1 MDRRKFKNF
10 KSAAGMVSKRL
21 ALSLCILLGL
31 SACQSTKQAI
41 AKEDSLPNWT
51 IQQPSSD
58 YLVYGVGSASHI
70 VDRTEAKLAAQEAA
84 RLAIAKQLNV
94 EIEGT
99 TQVAQSQAN
108 GDFSYRVDEILYSRV
123 PSIQLQGINIEQEF
137 YSSEQKTAYALA
149 SFNKVESRMHAEL
162 DIRQLDE
169 EISNATISALTNSE
183 KLKEAMAIKRLIA
196 KRRKANEYHRQLGG
210 GSIVIPTSVSDKN
223 KMLNDFIQSL
233 TFSISSKLWG
243 QESIRNQLAES
254 LTKQGLTVVGEKQS
268 ADFQIDFSVDF
279 EDVKK
284 NSTYYVFANS
294 NLTLMEND
302 KEKAH
307 VSAQIKAASS
317 FENMAK
323 SNAEAKSAKMLS
335 KKLAMLIIDS
345 KI

>member
-1 MDRRKFKNF
+1 MDKRKFKNF
-10 KSAAGMVSKRL
+10 KSAAGMASKRL
-21 ALSLCILLGL
+21 AFPLCLLLSL
-31 SACQSTKQAI
+31 SACQSTQQAE
-41 AKEDSLPNWT
+41 AKAESLPAWT
-51 IQQPSSD
+51 SQQPSSE

-70 VDRTEAKLAAQEAA
+70 TNPTEAKLAAQESA

-99 TQVAQSQAN
+99 TTVAQSQAN
-108 GDFSYRVDEILYSRV
+108 GDFSYQVDEILYSKV
-123 PSIQLQGINIEQEF
+123 PSIKLQGINIEDEF
-137 YSSEQKTAYALA
+137 YSQQSNTAYALA

-169 EISNATISALTNSE
+169 EITGARISGLSKSE
-183 KLKEAMAIKRLIA
+183 RLKEAMAIKRLVA
-196 KRRKANEYHRQLGG
+196 KRRKANDYHRQLGG
-210 GSIVIPTSVSDKN
+210 GSIATPRSVTDKD
-223 KMLNDFIQSL
+223 KMLNDFIQSV
-233 TFSISSKLWG
+233 TFSISTQFWG

-254 LTKQGLTVVGEKQS
+254 LTSQGLTVVGEGQA

-279 EDVKK
+279 NDVKK
-284 NSTYYVFANS
+284 NNTYYVFANS
-294 NLTLMEND
+294 SLKLLENS

-307 VSAQIKAASS
+307 VSAQVKAASS

-323 SNAEAKSAKMLS
+323 SNAEEKAAKILS